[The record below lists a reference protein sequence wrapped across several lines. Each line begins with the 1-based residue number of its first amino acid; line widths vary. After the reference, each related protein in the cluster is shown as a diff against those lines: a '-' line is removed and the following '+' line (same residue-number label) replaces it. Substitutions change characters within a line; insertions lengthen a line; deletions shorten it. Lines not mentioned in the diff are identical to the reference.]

1 MHTIEL
7 NGTSE
12 QCSKFISGNFGE
24 RDSPSR
30 PFVDTE
36 RPRNWAAVAL
46 IQLQASNYPSTVVFI
61 DKGRLKPLD
70 RRAIHRETLAVS
82 LPEIACNGLWF

>member
-1 MHTIEL
+1 MVPQNNVQSSFQEILL
-7 NGTSE
+7 NET
-12 QCSKFISGNFGE
+12 
-24 RDSPSR
+24 PSR

-70 RRAIHRETLAVS
+70 RRAIHRETLAKS
-82 LPEIACNGLWF
+82 SPDQLR